1 MMTIK
6 ISTLKELEEAWPILR
21 KLEPDTTSY
30 GRIKNS
36 LPRFIYIHVNLYVR
50 GHAWT
55 HSTHSNYY
63 NYPLVDISAL
73 YNLEETNP
81 ELFL

>member
-1 MMTIK
+1 MTIK
-6 ISTLKELEEAWPILR
+6 ISTLDEFERAWPILH
-21 KLEPDTTSY
+21 KLKPNTISY

-36 LPRFIYIHVNLYVR
+36 LPRFIHIHVNFRVR
-50 GHAWT
+50 GHVWT

-81 ELFL
+81 ELFI